1 MSQGTRCHQLAA
13 YVVHD
18 SPLTRLADNP
28 TVYRKEQE
36 CTDFIVKIPNT
47 GFDETR
53 ILQGEMGTYIVT
65 ARRLGDDWFLGGMTN
80 WDARD
85 VCLDFSYLGEGN
97 YKAVLFK
104 DGVNAEKQATD
115 YKKEELTVTGRVG

>member
-1 MSQGTRCHQLAA
+1 MIGSW
-13 YVVHD
+13 V
-18 SPLTRLADNP
+18 
-28 TVYRKEQE
+28 E
-36 CTDFIVKIPNT
+36 
-47 GFDETR
+47 
-53 ILQGEMGTYIVT
+53 
-65 ARRLGDDWFLGGMTN
+65 TN

-115 YKKEELTVTGRVG
+115 YKKEELTVTGQSRLKIRMAPGGGFVISITKK